1 MRVKNKILFCFAIIP
16 GFVFC
21 QDISR
26 VVLKGVLIS
35 DFLDIE
41 SISVLNTTTNNNVL
55 TDKFGVFKLYAK
67 ENDTLVI
74 SSLAFETKKVILNK
88 SNFTDL
94 LLEIHLDAQINEI
107 DEVKIGAY
115 KLSGDLVYDTKR
127 IKIKPKPKAELPKID
142 WANVEITGVKTT
154 ENPSMP
160 NTNKS
165 LGGIDFLKI
174 GGSLIRLLVRPKS
187 KEVTVVKNF
196 IVTIEEEYPVLFFT
210 ETLQL
215 KENEIILFLN
225 YCEANFPDNSL
236 LEKEKKLELM
246 EFLIKMSK
254 QFRDLK

>member
-1 MRVKNKILFCFAIIP
+1 MKNKILFCFAIIP

-41 SISVLNTTTNNNVL
+41 SISVFNTTTNNNVL

-74 SSLAFETKKVILNK
+74 SSLAFETKKVILRK
-88 SNFTDL
+88 SNFADS
-94 LLEIHLDAQINEI
+94 LLEIHLDVQINEI
-107 DEVKIGAY
+107 DEVKIGAF
-115 KLSGDLVYDTKR
+115 KLTGDLVHDSKR

-142 WANVEITGVKTT
+142 WTTIEITGVKTT

-165 LGGIDFLKI
+165 LGGINFIRL
-174 GGSLIRLLVRPKS
+174 GGSLIQLLSKPKS

-196 IVTIEEEYPVLFFT
+196 ILTIEEEYSVLFFT
-210 ETLQL
+210 KTLQL
-215 KENEIILFLN
+215 KEDEITLFLN
-225 YCEANFPDNSL
+225 YCEANLPNNNL
-236 LEKEKKLELM
+236 LDKEKKLEQV
-246 EFLIKMSK
+246 EFLIKMGK
-254 QFRDLK
+254 QFRELK